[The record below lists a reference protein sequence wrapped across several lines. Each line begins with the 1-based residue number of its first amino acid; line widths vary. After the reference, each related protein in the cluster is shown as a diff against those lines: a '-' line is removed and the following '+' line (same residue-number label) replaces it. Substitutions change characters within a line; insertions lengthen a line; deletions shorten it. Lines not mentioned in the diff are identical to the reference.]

1 MAKKLKGTDR
11 LQVTLSLKTL
21 AFLEILGG
29 KGTHGEGDKA
39 AARTLIEQGIRLAFR
54 DGFLTDEDKKRV
66 QSPPQL
72 PTGQG

>member
-1 MAKKLKGTDR
+1 MVKRSKDTDR

-21 AFLEILGG
+21 AFLAILGN

-54 DGFLTDEDKKRV
+54 EGFLSEEDKRAV
-66 QSPPQL
+66 QK
-72 PTGQG
+72 PT